1 MKEMHERMNVYAAVW
16 MAYTRRGRVSENRER
31 SGVGVK
37 RGEKCDG
44 GMVRERKLT
53 CGWLRDT
60 KPLNY
65 TVQASQE

>member
-1 MKEMHERMNVYAAVW
+1 M
-16 MAYTRRGRVSENRER
+16 SENRER
-31 SGVGVK
+31 EVASGVK

-65 TVQASQE
+65 NVQASQEEQSARL